1 LGKPDTATTSNEET
15 TSGVISLLIVAVLI
29 YRGYGAKVMPAQ
41 VILKA
46 MAPLLETK
54 DANARGKV
62 KEIVVSRPG
71 ILVMARDGGQGV
83 QSSPHMQK

>member
-1 LGKPDTATTSNEET
+1 M
-15 TSGVISLLIVAVLI
+15 VAEYVFTGDCASH
-29 YRGYGAKVMPAQ
+29 RGYGAKVMPAQ

-62 KEIVVSRPG
+62 KEIVVSRTQG
-71 ILVMARDGGQGV
+71 AEGHNFIYHSEVARLY
-83 QSSPHMQK
+83 